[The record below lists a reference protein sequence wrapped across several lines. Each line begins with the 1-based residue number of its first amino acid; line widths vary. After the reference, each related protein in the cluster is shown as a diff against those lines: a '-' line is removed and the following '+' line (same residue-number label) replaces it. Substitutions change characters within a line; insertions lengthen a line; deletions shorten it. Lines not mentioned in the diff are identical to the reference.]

1 MKYLKWIALVLVVA
15 GGVAWWR
22 WSRDKGAQPIDVR
35 ALVPD
40 QTVQVR
46 RGDIRRVVSATGSII
61 PNLDVTIKC
70 KASGQ
75 IVSLPF
81 DISDE
86 VKQGDV
92 LLKLDPVDEERNV
105 RQAQV
110 NLQVAENNL
119 ATSKLNLQ
127 IAQER
132 LVNNRATA
140 NAAIESAEIDLKNKR
155 TDLARNRAL
164 FAKKLVSQETLDNS
178 ELLFRQ
184 AEITLQN
191 RKIALEEL
199 KTSETELKLKEH
211 AIADATSTV
220 ETRKLNLSDAEQRLK
235 DTIVY
240 SPVSGV
246 ISALNVKAGD
256 MVASSTTNTGGGTAI
271 MTVSD
276 ISKMFSDVDVDE
288 SEIAGITPG
297 LAAEIQTESVD
308 DRKFHGVVRRIYP
321 KGSRNRGVVNF
332 KVRIEITENDR
343 KYLRSEMTTNI
354 DIILAESKNA
364 LLIPLQAVR
373 LDQGGNGPGRM
384 GPGGKAPGGMGPGG
398 MGPGPKGPGGV
409 GPGGMP
415 PGGKGPGEK
424 VPSGKKGPGE
434 KGNDAKDKGNGK
446 TAKSVIV
453 QTGVDKHGKPVTE
466 KRQVETGITNGEMV
480 EIVSGLDENDTV
492 VISVSPDESRWIRK
506 ALDKTVMTDWRS
518 GRPAR
523 PARR

>member
-1 MKYLKWIALVLVVA
+1 M
-15 GGVAWWR
+15 
-22 WSRDKGAQPIDVR
+22 
-35 ALVPD
+35 
-40 QTVQVR
+40 
-46 RGDIRRVVSATGSII
+46 
-61 PNLDVTIKC
+61 TIKC

-86 VKQGDV
+86 VKQGDL

-155 TDLARNRAL
+155 TDCARNRAL

-184 AEITLQN
+184 AEITLLN
-191 RKIALEEL
+191 RKIALDDL
-199 KTSETELKLKEH
+199 KTQETELKLKEH
-211 AIADATSTV
+211 AIADAASTV

-235 DTIVY
+235 DTTVY
-240 SPVSGV
+240 SPVGGV

-288 SEIAGITPG
+288 SEIAGIVPG
-297 LAAEIQTESVD
+297 QAAEIQTESID
-308 DRKFHGVVRRIYP
+308 DRKFHGIVRRIYP

-332 KVRIEITENDR
+332 KVRVEITENER

-354 DIILAESKNA
+354 DIILAERKNA
-364 LLIPLQAVR
+364 LLVPTRAIH
-373 LDQGGNGPGRM
+373 LDKDERSVMVQ
-384 GPGGKAPGGMGPGG
+384 
-398 MGPGPKGPGGV
+398 V
-409 GPGGMP
+409 G
-415 PGGKGPGEK
+415 
-424 VPSGKKGPGE
+424 
-434 KGNDAKDKGNGK
+434 
-446 TAKSVIV
+446 T
-453 QTGVDKHGKPVTE
+453 DKHGRPQTE
-466 KRQVETGITNGEMV
+466 KRPVVTGITNGEMV
-480 EIVSGLDENDTV
+480 EIVSGLSDGDTV

-506 ALDKTVMTDWRS
+506 ALDKNVMTDWRS